1 VLTTNPKD
9 AVLIGETPHMR
20 LRKTIKNVHFAS
32 SSPTSKFSKETYSA
46 EHVGQV
52 VQTLNMEDLRQ
63 VRSRLLIAETH
74 AAARTA
80 YRSSI
85 DLGGWKYKWDVVG
98 RTQFEAHT

>member
-1 VLTTNPKD
+1 VLTPNPKD
-9 AVLIGETPHMR
+9 AVLIEETPHMR

-63 VRSRLLIAETH
+63 VRSRLLAETH

-85 DLGGWKYKWDVVG
+85 DLGGWKYKWDDMG
-98 RTQFEAHT
+98 RGWKDPI